1 MTEEETTPPATESEE
16 ETTPADA
23 GKETAATGESAS
35 EEARETAAPKEGMSE
50 AELRA
55 QIEEHFHAQPVGEVL
70 MQFLISLSTL
80 AYVKMGIT
88 EDTIQYRD
96 LEQAGLAIDSFKALL
111 DAAGPRLD
119 SQDASALAGALASMQ
134 MTFAKASEEP
144 GGGKKDDG
152 KKKGDPADRL
162 WVPGKE

>member
-1 MTEEETTPPATESEE
+1 MTEDETAQPPVSGEEDETAQPPA
-16 ETTPADA
+16 A
-23 GKETAATGESAS
+23 GESPA
-35 EEARETAAPKEGMSE
+35 EEQAPAEAAGGGPREEGMSD
-50 AELRA
+50 AELRKK
-55 QIEEHFHAQPVGEVL
+55 IEEHFHAQPVGEVL

-96 LEQAGLAIDSFKALL
+96 LEQAGLAIDAFKALL

-144 GGGKKDDG
+144 GGGKKDD
-152 KKKGDPADRL
+152 PTSRL